1 MEVGW
6 KVETGVWVG
15 RGGQVREL
23 AGTGW
28 CRAGGSGR
36 TRNDRRVSMWQVNK
50 ADMRICVL

>member
-36 TRNDRRVSMWQVNK
+36 TRNDRRVSMWQENK
-50 ADMRICVL
+50 ADLRICVL